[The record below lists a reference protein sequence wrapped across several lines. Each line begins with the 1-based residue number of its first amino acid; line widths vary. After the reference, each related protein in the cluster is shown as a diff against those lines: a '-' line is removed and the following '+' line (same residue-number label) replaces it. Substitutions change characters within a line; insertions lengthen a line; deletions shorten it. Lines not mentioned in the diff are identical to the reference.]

1 MKRSGKRIFRVFF
14 ALGVLCVGFFMSCS
28 TSANSTSIMS
38 TLSEVDALVRMG
50 QTKQALKDLKK
61 LEKSAGD
68 NWSILGIYKRY
79 ISLDEK
85 ESARKLLQKSI
96 KKNPK
101 NPELLAVYT
110 KYLLSENNLEE
121 AGKYA
126 ENLKKT
132 DYSSIYSEYV
142 FRLRESE
149 FHNKSVEQFL
159 LDEEYLSLF
168 YSAYNASKNPVW
180 LRNSAA
186 YYLRTGHYAQAA
198 EITPEGFL
206 NAKDAYFWT
215 LVNYDS
221 GSYVRAL
228 ECIWDA
234 FVFKNSQAQNAASLT
249 EDDVI
254 RLYALESDCCY
265 LVYDYESAENIREN
279 LLALYCINGE
289 VSEDLKDNEILPL
302 TFANAALWNINEGNA
317 EKARDLLSA
326 AVMNYPY
333 YVPSLVLYS
342 NFAWE
347 SNQERVEDS
356 EVMALRKAGIKT
368 LEMEAYD
375 NRPKLP
381 LSDALYRL
389 ELALEKTKNPYLYI
403 TRLDLQYKS
412 NTKLSDTEK
421 VTDLYKLIEHQSY
434 ETAVFNDV
442 LVHYTLTF
450 LLKTGRYEEAYS
462 LFSKYL
468 VKKYNFVTTKS
479 MIDQA
484 ADNVLAIDNLD
495 CEFAFWFSLYY
506 RQKLQAARL
515 GEYVCFESAGI
526 RNEHELTAGVST
538 ESVMNLANYYFSTTQ
553 DEYALDL
560 YGKASGRES
569 RKIIRSEC
577 FYRIAEIYKSEGQI
591 KNALRA
597 CDYACSVNPSNA
609 KAQLL
614 KSRLAGLTE

>member
-1 MKRSGKRIFRVFF
+1 MNKSGKRISIVFF
-14 ALGVLCVGFFMSCS
+14 ALTVLCAGFFMSCS
-28 TSANSTSIMS
+28 TSANSASIIS
-38 TLSEVDALVRMG
+38 TLNEVDALIRLG

-61 LEKSAGD
+61 LEKDAGD
-68 NWSILGIYKRY
+68 SWQILGIYKRY
-79 ISLDEK
+79 MNLDEK
-85 ESARKLLQKSI
+85 ESAQKLLQKSV
-96 KKNPK
+96 KRNPK
-101 NPELLAVYT
+101 NSELLAVYT
-110 KYLLSENNLEE
+110 KFLLGENNLEE

-126 ENLKKT
+126 ANLKNSS
-132 DYSSIYSEYV
+132 YSSIYSEYI
-142 FRLRESE
+142 FRLRQSE
-149 FHNKSVEQFL
+149 FQNKSVEQFL

-206 NAKDAYFWT
+206 NAQDAYFWT
-215 LVNYDS
+215 LVNFDS
-221 GSYVRAL
+221 GSYERAL

-234 FVFKNSQAQNAASLT
+234 FVFCDSTGIGSASLS
-249 EDDVI
+249 EDQVI
-254 RLYALESDCCY
+254 RLYALESDCRY
-265 LVYDYESAENIREN
+265 LNYDYENAETIREK
-279 LLALYCINGE
+279 LLAHYCINGE

-302 TFANAALWNINEGNA
+302 TFANAALWNMNEGNN
-317 EKARDLLSA
+317 EKARDLLSD

-356 EVMALRKAGIKT
+356 EVQALRKAGIKT

-389 ELALEKTKNPYLYI
+389 DLALEKTKNPYLYI
-403 TRLDLQYKS
+403 TRLDLKYKS
-412 NTKLSDTEK
+412 DSKLTETEK

-434 ETAVFNDV
+434 DTAVFNDV
-442 LVHYTLTF
+442 LVHYTLSL
-450 LLKTGRYEEAYS
+450 LLKTGRYEEADQ
-462 LFSKYL
+462 LFTKYL
-468 VKKYNFVTTKS
+468 VKKYGFVSSSS
-479 MIDQA
+479 MLDQC
-484 ADNVLAIDNLD
+484 ADNVQTIDELD
-495 CEFAFWFSLYY
+495 CEFAFWFALYY
-506 RQKLQAARL
+506 RNKQTAARL
-515 GEYVCFESAGI
+515 GEYVCFESSGI
-526 RNEHELTAGVST
+526 RNEHELATGVST
-538 ESVMNLANYYFSTTQ
+538 EAVMNLANYYFSTSQ

-569 RKIIRSEC
+569 RKNIRSEC
-577 FYRIAEIYKSEGQI
+577 FYRIAEIYKSEGQV